1 MAVKQEEIKDCKVG
15 SYVIIDGEPCKVI
28 SYAKSKPGKH
38 GAAKVRIEAIGIF
51 DNKKRSL
58 LKPASATVD
67 VPIIEKRKAQ
77 VVSVS
82 GDMAQLMDLE
92 TYEMFEALIPEE
104 FKEKVQPGVEVLYWK
119 LDKRVLIKQV
129 G

>member
-1 MAVKQEEIKDCKVG
+1 MKDCKVG